1 MLKVISW
8 SIIGFVYNFLS
19 CYLFSE
25 LTNDCKFKINRKIII
40 FSFIFSL
47 INCYSVYYC
56 IEFRTVILNLSLI
69 MLFII
74 CYGKSI
80 VTCGLVDI
88 YIFLILSICEIL
100 FVMIFSWLF
109 GVNVA
114 LYKESIKWM
123 FISNT
128 VILLMTFLIIR
139 NLKFRKFKIVIDKT
153 SDKYKEM
160 NMVFLIILS
169 LLIIS
174 ILVYPISTF
183 QLPKNLA
190 LTYATIFFT
199 GIIFIVAF
207 FNAKNKQTKV
217 KQEYDSLQKYMKLY
231 EDLINEKSKQQ
242 HENRN
247 QLIIIKSMLT
257 SKNSKA
263 SKYIDQ
269 ILNIEDDTKNYNY
282 LNKLNHIPE
291 GLKGLFFYKIEE
303 MKKLGIDVYLD
314 VPNKFDK
321 NSVKIC
327 EKNLS
332 NLSRIIGVYLD
343 NAKEAAMIADKKYVV
358 IQIMLEKYIEFTIS
372 NTYKEVTNIDKI
384 DKIGF
389 TTKGKGHGYGL
400 PLVKDILSKNAN
412 YKQTRE
418 FSGQFYVQK
427 LIIKND

>member
-8 SIIGFVYNFLS
+8 FTIGFVYNFLS

-25 LTNDCKFKINRKIII
+25 LTDDCKFKINRKIII
-40 FSFIFSL
+40 FSLIFSL

-56 IEFRTVILNLSLI
+56 IEFRVLILNLSSI
-69 MLFII
+69 MLFIL
-74 CYGKSI
+74 CFQKSI
-80 VTCGLVDI
+80 VTSSIVDI
-88 YIFLILSICEIL
+88 YIFLIMSIGEIV
-100 FVMIFSWLF
+100 FVIIFSWLF

-123 FISNT
+123 FISN
-128 VILLMTFLIIR
+128 LIIWAIATLIIK

-291 GLKGLFFYKIEE
+291 GLKGLIFYKIEE

-358 IQIMLEKYIEFTIS
+358 IQIMLEKDIEFTIS

-427 LIIKND
+427 LIIND

>member
-8 SIIGFVYNFLS
+8 FTIGFVYNFLS

-25 LTNDCKFKINRKIII
+25 LTDDCKFKINRKIII

-56 IEFRTVILNLSLI
+56 IEFRVLILNLSSI
-69 MLFII
+69 MLFIL
-74 CYGKSI
+74 CFQKSI
-80 VTCGLVDI
+80 VTSSIVDI
-88 YIFLILSICEIL
+88 YIFLIMSIGEIV
-100 FVMIFSWLF
+100 FVIIFSWLF

-123 FISNT
+123 FISN
-128 VILLMTFLIIR
+128 LIIWAIATLIIK

-291 GLKGLFFYKIEE
+291 GLKGLIFYKIEE

-358 IQIMLEKYIEFTIS
+358 IQIMLEKDIEFTIS

-427 LIIKND
+427 LIIND

>member
-8 SIIGFVYNFLS
+8 FTIGFVYNFLS

-25 LTNDCKFKINRKIII
+25 LTDDCKFKINRKIII

-56 IEFRTVILNLSLI
+56 IEFRVLILNLSSI
-69 MLFII
+69 MLFIL
-74 CYGKSI
+74 CFQKSI
-80 VTCGLVDI
+80 VTSSIVDI
-88 YIFLILSICEIL
+88 YIFLIMSIGEIV
-100 FVMIFSWLF
+100 FVIIFSWLF

-123 FISNT
+123 FISN
-128 VILLMTFLIIR
+128 LIIWAIATLIIK

-291 GLKGLFFYKIEE
+291 GLKGLIFYKIEE

-427 LIIKND
+427 LIIND

>member
-8 SIIGFVYNFLS
+8 FTIGFVYNFLS

-25 LTNDCKFKINRKIII
+25 LTDDCKFKINRKIII

-56 IEFRTVILNLSLI
+56 IEFRVLILNLSSI
-69 MLFII
+69 MLFIL
-74 CYGKSI
+74 CFQKSI
-80 VTCGLVDI
+80 VTSSIVDI
-88 YIFLILSICEIL
+88 YIFLIMSIGEIV
-100 FVMIFSWLF
+100 FVIIFSWLF

-123 FISNT
+123 FISN
-128 VILLMTFLIIR
+128 LIIWAIATLIIK
-139 NLKFRKFKIVIDKT
+139 NLKFRKFKIVIDNT

-291 GLKGLFFYKIEE
+291 GLKGLIFYKIEE

-358 IQIMLEKYIEFTIS
+358 IQIMLEKDIEFTIS

-427 LIIKND
+427 LIIND

>member
-8 SIIGFVYNFLS
+8 FTIGFVYNFLS

-25 LTNDCKFKINRKIII
+25 LTDDCKFKINRKIII
-40 FSFIFSL
+40 FSLIFSL

-56 IEFRTVILNLSLI
+56 IEFRVLILNLSSI
-69 MLFII
+69 MLFIL
-74 CYGKSI
+74 CFQKSI
-80 VTCGLVDI
+80 VTSSIVDI
-88 YIFLILSICEIL
+88 YIFLIMSIGEIV
-100 FVMIFSWLF
+100 FVIIFSWLF

-123 FISNT
+123 FISN
-128 VILLMTFLIIR
+128 LIIWAIATLIIK

-291 GLKGLFFYKIEE
+291 GLKGLIFYKIEE

-327 EKNLS
+327 GKNLS
-332 NLSRIIGVYLD
+332 NLSRIIGGYLD
-343 NAKEAAMIADKKYVV
+343 NAQEAAMIADKKYVV
-358 IQIMLEKYIEFTIS
+358 IQIMLEKDIEFTIS

-427 LIIKND
+427 LIIND

>member
-8 SIIGFVYNFLS
+8 FIIGFVYNFLS

-25 LTNDCKFKINRKIII
+25 LTDDCKFKINRKIII

-56 IEFRTVILNLSLI
+56 IEFRVLILNLSSI
-69 MLFII
+69 MLFIL
-74 CYGKSI
+74 CFQKSI
-80 VTCGLVDI
+80 VTSSIVAI
-88 YIFLILSICEIL
+88 YIFLIMSIGETV
-100 FVMIFSWLF
+100 FVIIFSWLF

-123 FISNT
+123 FISN
-128 VILLMTFLIIR
+128 LIIWAIATLIIK

-427 LIIKND
+427 LIIND

>member
-1 MLKVISW
+1 MLKIISW
-8 SIIGFVYNFLS
+8 FIIGFVYNFLS

-25 LTNDCKFKINRKIII
+25 LTDDCKFKINRKIII

-56 IEFRTVILNLSLI
+56 IEFRVLILNLSSI
-69 MLFII
+69 MLFIL
-74 CYGKSI
+74 CFQKSI
-80 VTCGLVDI
+80 VTSSIVAI
-88 YIFLILSICEIL
+88 YIFLIMSIGETV
-100 FVMIFSWLF
+100 FVIIFSWLF

-123 FISNT
+123 FISN
-128 VILLMTFLIIR
+128 LIIWAIATLIIK

-358 IQIMLEKYIEFTIS
+358 IQIMLEKDIEFTIS

-427 LIIKND
+427 LIIND